1 MNPIANRKPGPHPEV
16 AALSRRAAAEGCVLL
31 ENRNAVLPLKDGER
45 VSLFGRMQQHYLGSG
60 TGSGG
65 LVVVPYRTNLL
76 DSLRAEPALTVN
88 EELAAVYA
96 AWEKDNPFDDGGG
109 GWAKE
114 PFSQVEMPLTDELVA
129 SAAAQSDVALVVIT
143 RLAGESKDFEP
154 GEGSYLLRSD
164 EEAMLEKVS
173 AHFTRFAVL
182 INAGSVPD
190 MSWVDRFKVP
200 CVLMLWQGGMEGG
213 AAAADV
219 LLGRVCPCGRLP
231 DTVPMTLADCP
242 STANFGAQEFNCYCE
257 DIYVGYRYFETFAP
271 ERVRYPFGFGLS
283 YTAFRTETLS
293 VGDAGGQIRLQV
305 AVTNV
310 GAVAGRHVVQVYFSA
325 PQGKLGRPARE
336 LAAFGK
342 TRALAP
348 GESETLALAFDIDR
362 MAAYDDSG
370 ATGHPYAWVLEAGDY
385 GILVGDDVRDAKAV
399 FTYPVTET
407 VVTEQY
413 EQALAPVRPFER
425 MRPVAR
431 EGGFAV
437 GYEPVPLRQYDLK
450 ARIAA
455 RRPADL
461 PQTGDRGLRLVD
473 VKEGRC
479 SMDDF
484 IAQLTDEDLAAIV
497 RGEGMN
503 SPKVSGSGSA
513 FGGVTERLQLF
524 GIPAVSTSD
533 GPSGL
538 RMQTKE
544 QKATL
549 MPNGN
554 LLAATF
560 DEALNEALFT
570 AEGEEMRDYAV
581 DCLLGPG
588 INIHRNPLNG
598 RNFEYFSEDPF
609 LAGVMAAAQC
619 RGMGRSGVT
628 GTIKH
633 FAANNQ
639 ERNRMHND
647 SVVSERALRE
657 IYLRPFEMA
666 VKEGGAL
673 TVMTAY
679 NRVNAIHS
687 ATNYDLNTT
696 ILRGE
701 WGFDGAVMTDWWVV
715 CNDEGELGDGKRR
728 HLMVRAQNDLFMV
741 VTNGTAGD
749 DSQDD
754 LADALADGRMTRG
767 ELQRCAANI
776 CRCAMRLDCM
786 DRYAESDYRPR
797 QRRTDGA
804 VLFTSEDSALRNID
818 FEAPKDGLCELSLT
832 MIVEGDEL
840 AQIPFYVGI
849 LDSATSRILLHGT
862 GGKPVT
868 FTVEAA
874 VRKGANRIGISGRP
888 AVARLLKAEVR
899 EI

>member
-1 MNPIANRKPGPHPEV
+1 MTKSANRKPGPHPKV

-31 ENRNAVLPLKDGER
+31 ENRNDVLPLKEGDR
-45 VSLFGRMQQHYLGSG
+45 VSFFGRMQGRYLGSG

-65 LVVVPYRTNLL
+65 MVAVPYRTNLL
-76 DSLRAEPALTVN
+76 DSLRAEPTLTIN

-96 AWEKDNPFDDGGG
+96 DWVKENPFDNGPG

-129 SAAAQSDVALVVIT
+129 DAAAKSDVALVVIT

-154 GEGSYLLRSD
+154 GEGSYLLRPD
-164 EEAMLEKVS
+164 EEAMLEIVR
-173 AHFTRFAVL
+173 AHFSRFAVL
-182 INAGSVPD
+182 INAGSMPD
-190 MSWVDRFKVP
+190 MSWVDKYKVP

-213 AAAADV
+213 NAAADV
-219 LLGRVCPCGRLP
+219 LLGRVSPCGCLP

-242 STANFGAQEFNCYCE
+242 STANFGAEEFNCYCE
-257 DIYVGYRYFETFAP
+257 DIYVGYRYFETFTP
-271 ERVRYPFGFGLS
+271 EKVRYPFGFGLS
-283 YTAFRTETLS
+283 YTAFATETLS
-293 VGDAGGQIRLQV
+293 AEDAGGQIRLKV
-305 AVTNV
+305 AVTNT

-325 PQGKLGRPARE
+325 PQGRLGRPARE

-342 TRALAP
+342 TRILAP
-348 GESETLALAFDIDR
+348 GKRETLALAFDIDR

-370 ATGHPYAWVLEAGDY
+370 VTGHPYAYVLEVGDY
-385 GILVGDDVRDAKAV
+385 VVYVGDNVRDAKPV
-399 FTYPVTET
+399 FTYPVAEA

-413 EQALAPVRPFER
+413 EQAMAPIRPFER

-431 EGGFAV
+431 EGGFDVA
-437 GYEPVPLRQYDLK
+437 YEPVPLRQYDLK
-450 ARIAA
+450 ARITS
-455 RRPADL
+455 RRPKDI
-461 PQTGDRGLRLVD
+461 PQTGDRGFRLVD

-479 SMDDF
+479 SMDKF

-538 RMQTKE
+538 RMQSKE
-544 QKATL
+544 EKATL

-570 AEGEEMRDYAV
+570 AEGEEMRGYAV

-598 RNFEYFSEDPF
+598 RNLEYFSEDPF

-619 RGMGRSGVT
+619 RGMGKSGVT

-639 ERNRMHND
+639 ERNRIHND

-666 VKEGGAL
+666 VKEGGAQ

-679 NRVNAIHS
+679 NCVNAIHA

-701 WGFDGAVMTDWWVV
+701 WGFDGAVMTDWWGV
-715 CNDEGELGDGKRR
+715 CNDEGEKGDGRRR
-728 HLMVRAQNDLFMV
+728 HFMVRAQNDMYMV
-741 VTNGTAGD
+741 VVNGSAGD
-749 DSQDD
+749 PDQDD
-754 LADALADGRMTRG
+754 ILASLSDGSLTRG

-776 CRCAMRLDCM
+776 CRTAMRLDCM
-786 DRYAESDYRPR
+786 KRYAKSNYRPR
-797 QRRTDGA
+797 LRKQNGA
-804 VLFTSEDSALRNID
+804 IFFVSEDESVRYVD
-818 FEAPKDGLCELSLT
+818 FEAPRDGLVELALT
-832 MIVEGDEL
+832 AIVEGDEL
-840 AQIPFYVGI
+840 AQIPFYVAIFGT
-849 LDSATSRILLHGT
+849 ATTRFQLHGT
-862 GGKPVT
+862 GGKPVVFAT
-868 FTVEAA
+868 EGAIRKGQNRFTV
-874 VRKGANRIGISGRP
+874 GGRP
-888 AVARLLKAEVR
+888 KGVRIVKVEVR